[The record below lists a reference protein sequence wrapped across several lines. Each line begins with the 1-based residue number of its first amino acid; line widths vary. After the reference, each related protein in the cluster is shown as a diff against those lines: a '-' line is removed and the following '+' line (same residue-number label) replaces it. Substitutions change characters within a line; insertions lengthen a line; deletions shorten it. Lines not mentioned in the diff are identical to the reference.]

1 MTLSIVA
8 HLLGFSELVEESDDL
23 VFETW
28 FCGGSCLEGDA
39 REEIGSYTFVEA
51 TTCGG
56 RPSYARV
63 CPHYSLSLSVLVLS
77 YLWTVVSA
85 LMKLI

>member
-1 MTLSIVA
+1 M
-8 HLLGFSELVEESDDL
+8 EESDDL
-23 VFETW
+23 VSRLG

-39 REEIGSYTFVEA
+39 REERGSYTFVEA

-56 RPSYARV
+56 RPGYARV
-63 CPHYSLSLSVLVLS
+63 CPLYSLYLSVFGIVL
-77 YLWTVVSA
+77 LRTVVSA

>member
-1 MTLSIVA
+1 M
-8 HLLGFSELVEESDDL
+8 
-23 VFETW
+23 
-28 FCGGSCLEGDA
+28 EGAA
-39 REEIGSYTFVEA
+39 REERRFVHLVEA

-63 CPHYSLSLSVLVLS
+63 CPYYSLSLSVFGIVL
-77 YLWTVVSA
+77 LRTVVSA